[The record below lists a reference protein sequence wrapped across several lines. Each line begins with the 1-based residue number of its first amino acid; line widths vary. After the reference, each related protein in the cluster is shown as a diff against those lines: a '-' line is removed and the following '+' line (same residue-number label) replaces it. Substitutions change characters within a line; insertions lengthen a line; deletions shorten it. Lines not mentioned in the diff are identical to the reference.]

1 MKKIQTWSWTHG
13 RDGFSIALYESSYW
27 GKIISDIIEASDMDW
42 WGKYNNIP
50 FCWINPWGWTWHI
63 GPEDHSLGDLWMF
76 VGHKLLNLGFRLE
89 KSKLI
94 MEFPISDEEV
104 KSKYPDTWDWAH
116 YWHQEDVSDI

>member
-1 MKKIQTWSWTHG
+1 MTKKIQTWSWTHG
-13 RDGFSIALYESSYW
+13 KDGFSITLYESSYW

-42 WGKYNNIP
+42 WGKYKNLP

-63 GPEDHSLGDLWMF
+63 GPEEHSLGDLWMF
-76 VGHKLLNLGFRLE
+76 VGHKLFNLGFRLE
-89 KSKLI
+89 KLKKI

-116 YWHQEDVSDI
+116 YWHQEDNE